1 MWIQLGVIIP
11 APLCSKVLSEIHI
24 NHPGIERMKNLAC
37 SYIWWP
43 SLDENLEH
51 VANSCKSYQVNRN
64 MPSKALMHPWENAK
78 SPWVRIHEGF
88 AETYVGK
95 MFIVLVD
102 SYSKWF
108 YVIPM
113 SNANTTLLV
122 EFLTFFCYSWF
133 TFCYSNQ

>member
-1 MWIQLGVIIP
+1 MNSVGCYNTCTIMFKSTFRNPHQSSWYRKNEKSSLFIHMVAINGWKLRT
-11 APLCSKVLSEIHI
+11 CSK
-24 NHPGIERMKNLAC
+24 
-37 SYIWWP
+37 
-43 SLDENLEH
+43 
-51 VANSCKSYQVNRN
+51 YQVNRN
-64 MPSKALMHPWENAK
+64 MHSKALMHPWENAK

-88 AETYVGK
+88 AETYIGK